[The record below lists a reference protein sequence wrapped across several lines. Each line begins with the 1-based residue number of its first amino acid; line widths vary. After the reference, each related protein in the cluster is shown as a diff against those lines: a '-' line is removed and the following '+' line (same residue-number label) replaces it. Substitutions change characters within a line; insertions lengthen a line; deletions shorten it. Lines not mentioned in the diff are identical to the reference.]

1 MMRPRVLY
9 VQYGSPAA
17 YPPLEHSA
25 RLLAEAGCEVL
36 VLGTTQPGD
45 PLQFDAGPR
54 VTLDLLRMA
63 PAGWRQ
69 KAHYARF
76 TAWTLGRSRRFQPT
90 WVYASDP
97 LAAPVALALQR
108 LSAARVIYHEHD
120 SPDAARPVSRCMRAA
135 LSARRALARRA
146 DLCVLPSAG
155 RATLFAAETG
165 APRIE
170 TVWNCPMRHEVA
182 DVRPDPPAGG
192 LRVLYHGSIV
202 PARLPMTLIE
212 ALADVEHVT
221 LGIAGYETAG
231 HPGYL
236 AALRDRARALG
247 LEDRV
252 CCTGTLPSRDALLAH
267 AAGFDVGLA
276 LMPSDTRDLNE
287 QHMVGA
293 SNKPFDY
300 LASGLALL
308 VGDRPDW
315 QATYVEPGYARSCE
329 PASASSMAVGLA
341 WFASHT
347 AETRAMGERGRAR
360 ILADWNYE
368 HTFAPV
374 LDYMAASVRTVA
386 SPVTRYASAGTDA
399 RSH

>member
-1 MMRPRVLY
+1 MIRPRVLY

-36 VLGTTQPGD
+36 VLGTVRPGD
-45 PLQFDAGPR
+45 PLRFEAGPR
-54 VTLDLLRMA
+54 VTVDLLPMA

-69 KAHYARF
+69 KAHYATF
-76 TAWTLGRSRRFQPT
+76 MAWTLGRSRRFQPT

-97 LAAPVALALQR
+97 LAAPMTLALRR

-120 SPDAARPVSRCMRAA
+120 SPDAARPVSRFMRAVIA
-135 LSARRALARRA
+135 ARRTLARGA

-155 RATLFAAETG
+155 RAIQFAAETG

-182 DVRPDPPAGG
+182 DARPDPPTGG
-192 LRVLYHGSIV
+192 IRVLYHGSIV
-202 PARLPMTLIE
+202 PARLPMTVIE
-212 ALADVEHVT
+212 ALADVEHAT

-236 AALRDRARALG
+236 AALRDRAHAFG

-252 CCTGTLPSRDALLAH
+252 VCAGTLPSREALMAH
-267 AAGFDVGLA
+267 AATFDIGLS
-276 LMPSDTRDLNE
+276 LMPSDPGDLNE

-315 QATYVEPGYARSCE
+315 QATFVEPGYGRGCE
-329 PASASSMAVGLA
+329 PASASSLA
-341 WFASHT
+341 GAFDWFGSHPS
-347 AETRAMGERGRAR
+347 EIQAMGERGRQR

-368 HTFAPV
+368 HAFAPV
-374 LDYMAASVRTVA
+374 LDYMAACARPVV
-386 SPVTRYASAGTDA
+386 SPVRLDATAETDA